1 MKQIIIVYFFVSLF
15 FYFHQT
21 NSMESRAITVTCPAC
36 PTGGTC
42 FATFENLYVPGII
55 SGQDLCISLD
65 AQISGDLTVCGAI
78 NSDGA
83 GVFAYSTLTQT
94 SNSAPTFKDIIFTD
108 NGIIIGW
115 THNPGDTDFVCL
127 QAGNYLIQYDA
138 ICRATDSEITMIS
151 IIALQNGVEIPGSQG
166 SIALVQNNDPQE
178 LTRSFIVSF
187 SANDILTLQF
197 TGGTSFVQLEAN
209 SGNSTITIP
218 ALGVRPS
225 ITLTITKIS

>member
-42 FATFENLYVPGII
+42 FATFENLYIPGII
-55 SGQDLCISLD
+55 STQDLCVSLD
-65 AQISGDLTVCGAI
+65 AQISGDLTVCGTI
-78 NSDGA
+78 NSNA
-83 GVFAYSTLTQT
+83 AAVFSYSTLTQT
-94 SNSAPTFKDIIFTD
+94 SVPAPSFKNIIFTD
-108 NGIIIGW
+108 NGIINGW
-115 THNPGDTDFVCL
+115 THNPGDFNFTCL
-127 QAGNYLIQYDA
+127 QAGNYLIEYNA
-138 ICRATDSEITMIS
+138 ICRATDSEITTIS

-166 SIALVQNNDPQE
+166 SIAQVQNNDPQA

-197 TGGTSFVQLEAN
+197 TGGTSLCN
-209 SGNSTITIP
+209 
-218 ALGVRPS
+218 
-225 ITLTITKIS
+225 